1 MKKHIG
7 WLLLLC
13 SLAGN
18 AGAQNPKWYKKARKA
33 QLTLITYAADGSI
46 AGNGNAFYVDE
57 QGTALADYRL
67 FENAA
72 RAVAVDADGRER
84 AVTAILGADRL
95 YDVVKFSVANE
106 KKTPALTVAAAPA
119 EADETVYILPPS
131 TAGKAE
137 CRTAI
142 VEEVRTVADNYHY
155 YTLSA
160 PAGERQT
167 NCPVMNAD
175 GQVIGMMQ
183 TPADAAAPRSYAI
196 GAGYGIS
203 LHTNVMTAASDV
215 YRAIGIPAALP
226 DNEEQAL
233 TFLYMSSPQDTAKYS
248 RYLDEFIR
256 RYPAAVNGYLMR
268 AEFRIAQ
275 GRYTE
280 AEADYTAAL
289 QTGQKADEV
298 HYARSKQI
306 HTLCQAAA
314 ASDQVAAPADW
325 THDEALAEAQAAYE
339 AQPLPLYLMQQGH
352 CLYALKRYDEAY
364 DRYMRLTDTNLR
376 SAELFLYA
384 VQCRRMAGA
393 PADSLLAL
401 ADSAV
406 ACFTQP
412 YMKQAAP
419 ALLSRAGIRAEAG
432 RYRDAV
438 KDLYD
443 YEHLMLNE
451 VNANFYYQ
459 RYQFETRCRML
470 QQALDDIERA
480 IRMAPREPLFVL
492 EKASLHYRV
501 GELAEAIA
509 DARHAIRMAPDFADA
524 YRILGV
530 CLKADGQQ
538 AEAQQQLKKAAELG
552 DRIAADMLT
561 GE

>member
-7 WLLLLC
+7 WLLILC

-84 AVTAILGADRL
+84 PVTAILGADRL

-106 KKTPALTVAAAPA
+106 KKTPALTVADTPA
-119 EADETVYILPPS
+119 NADETVYILPPPA
-131 TAGKAE
+131 AGKAE

-142 VEEVRTVADNYHY
+142 VEEVRAVADYHY

-167 NCPVMNAD
+167 NCPVMNAG
-175 GQVIGMMQ
+175 GQVVGMMQ
-183 TPADAAAPRSYAI
+183 APADAAAPRSYAI

-203 LHTNVMTAASDV
+203 LHTNAMTPTSDV

-248 RYLDEFIR
+248 HSLDEFIR
-256 RYPAAVNGYLMR
+256 RHPAAVSGYLMR
-268 AEFRIAQ
+268 AEHHIAQ
-275 GRYTE
+275 GRYAA
-280 AEADYTAAL
+280 AEADYAAAL

-306 HTLCQAAA
+306 HALCQAAA
-314 ASDQVAAPADW
+314 APGQVAAPADW

-352 CLYALKRYDEAY
+352 CLYALQRYDEAC
-364 DRYMRLTDTNLR
+364 DRYMRLTETNLR

-384 VQCRRMAGA
+384 IQCRRMAGA

-419 ALLSRAGIRAEAG
+419 TLLSRAGIRAEAG

-443 YEHLMLNE
+443 YEHLMRNE

-470 QQALDDIERA
+470 QQALDDIDRA
-480 IRMAPREPLFVL
+480 IRMEPREPLFVL

-501 GELAEAIA
+501 GELPEAIA
-509 DARHAIRMAPDFADA
+509 AARRAIALSPDFADA

-530 CLKADGQQ
+530 CLKADGKQ

-552 DRIAADMLT
+552 DRIAADMLA